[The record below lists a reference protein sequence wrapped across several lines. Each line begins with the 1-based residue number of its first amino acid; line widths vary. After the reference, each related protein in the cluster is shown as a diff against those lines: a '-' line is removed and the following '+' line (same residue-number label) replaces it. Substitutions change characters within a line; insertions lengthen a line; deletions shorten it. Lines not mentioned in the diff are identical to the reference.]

1 MMNKDMLKLDEAGGL
16 YFTRQLEYVKAKVIE
31 EKLRENDYA
40 RFLPVSAEMPLGAS
54 NFTWR
59 SYKGYGQARMISD
72 YAKDFPRVE
81 LGASENTVT
90 PKNVGASYAW
100 TLMEIR
106 RAQYAN
112 VDLETRKAMLARRV
126 IDEKINALAWH
137 GDANFNIQGFIKY
150 PGTTEFTL
158 SGTLPADKLW
168 SGKTADEILGDLN
181 GIKITPSNLTN
192 GIERINTILIPPA
205 QMDLIKN
212 LRVGTA
218 SDTTVYEF
226 FTRNNSGITLE
237 ETYALKGAG
246 TGGTDMMIAY
256 NKSPEQLTFELP
268 MPFEQLDAQLDGLE
282 WKVPCLATV
291 VGCIVY
297 YSLSIAWAEGI

>member
-1 MMNKDMLKLDEAGGL
+1 MNKDMLKLDEAGGL
-16 YFTRQLEYVKAKVIE
+16 YFTKQLEYVKARVIE

-81 LGASENTVT
+81 LGATENTVK
-90 PKNVGASYAW
+90 PKQIGASYAW
-100 TLMEIR
+100 TVMEIR
-106 RAQYAN
+106 RAQYAG
-112 VDLETRKAMLARRV
+112 VDLETRKASLARRV
-126 IDEKINALAWH
+126 IDEKINSLAWA
-137 GDANFNIQGFIKY
+137 GDSNYNIQGFIKY
-150 PGTTEFTL
+150 PGTSEYTV
-158 SGTLPADKLW
+158 SGALAADKLW

-181 GIKITPSNLTN
+181 GIKIMPANLTN
-192 GIERINTILIPPA
+192 GIERVNTILIPPA

-212 LRVGTA
+212 LRVGTT

-226 FTRNNSGITLE
+226 FTRNNSDVTLE
-237 ETYALKGAG
+237 STYSLKGAG

-256 NKSPEQLTFELP
+256 VKDAEHLTFELP
-268 MPFEQLDAQLDGLE
+268 MPFEQMDAQLDGLE
-282 WKVPCLATV
+282 WKVPCMATI
-291 VGCIVY
+291 VGTLIFY
-297 YSLSIAWAEGI
+297 PLSVAWAQGI